1 MLCPK
6 CNEEMLVLELRN
18 VEIDFCA
25 DCNGI
30 WLDEGELELL
40 LPPESKSGSAIA
52 GALQNSERLKGKGDR
67 KCPVCGKRMLLVDIP
82 IDAIPPATT
91 PSVEVDK
98 CPRNHGLWFDKGELQ
113 TITSAAKG
121 EPVSDFLSDMFAADN
136 D

>member
-1 MLCPK
+1 MLCPE

-25 DCNGI
+25 ECNGI

-40 LPPESKSGSAIA
+40 LPPESKSGSAVA
-52 GALQNSERLKGKGDR
+52 AALQKNESTKGKGDR
-67 KCPVCGKRMLLVDIP
+67 KCPVCGKRMLLVDIS
-82 IDAIPPATT
+82 IDSH
-91 PSVEVDK
+91 PSAARSTVEVDK

-121 EPVSDFLSDMFAADN
+121 EPVSDFLSDLFAAG
-136 D
+136 